1 MRSARFAMAFPSQAL
16 PCSGSTGFSQLFTA
30 PRGRHKDTKEIVIK
44 LVTLY
49 AYFRLSYKCIQN
61 EKNIHC
67 PICILKW

>member
-30 PRGRHKDTKEIVIK
+30 PRGRYKDTKEIIIK

>member
-1 MRSARFAMAFPSQAL
+1 MRSAQFAMAFPSQAL

-30 PRGRHKDTKEIVIK
+30 PRGRYKDTKEIIIK

>member
-1 MRSARFAMAFPSQAL
+1 MRSARFALAFPSQAL

-49 AYFRLSYKCIQN
+49 AYFRLSYKYFPY
-61 EKNIHC
+61 EKNTHC
-67 PICILKW
+67 LTYIIKW